1 MQGGSAHSEG
11 GIGTGNEQHRV
22 WGGISNMNRWY
33 EQQRVGKQREV
44 AQLSARGNAGL
55 EQDRVGG
62 RGSSQVTSNKD
73 SSFGGECTDLS
84 EAEPQRAGEQGG
96 RGLAISEGNN
106 STIITGGMSNR
117 E

>member
-44 AQLSARGNAGL
+44 AQLSVRGNAGL

-62 RGSSQVTSNKD
+62 AALR
-73 SSFGGECTDLS
+73 
-84 EAEPQRAGEQGG
+84 PRATRVAVLGASVQ
-96 RGLAISEGNN
+96 ISV
-106 STIITGGMSNR
+106 R
-117 E
+117 